1 MRILLKSRFWSLNEV
16 KYIYATEEV
25 KATIGIEWIYVTQTR
40 DGIRYDVYTMKRAS
54 HNVY

>member
-1 MRILLKSRFWSLNEV
+1 M
-16 KYIYATEEV
+16 KYIYETEEV